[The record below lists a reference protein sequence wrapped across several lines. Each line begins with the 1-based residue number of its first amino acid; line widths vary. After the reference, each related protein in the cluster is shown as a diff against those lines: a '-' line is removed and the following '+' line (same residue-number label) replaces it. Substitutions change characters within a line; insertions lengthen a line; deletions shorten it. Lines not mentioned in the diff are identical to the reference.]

1 MNSDIKTSEKYCMVK
16 RKHFKTNIFIGYRQ
30 EPVRGG
36 VSPRRRGS
44 PRIVL
49 RSFFNSL
56 NVRLLPEL
64 KHLMVKVK
72 GFIISVNIKLS
83 SIIKSSLY

>member
-1 MNSDIKTSEKYCMVK
+1 MLK
-16 RKHFKTNIFIGYRQ
+16 RKYFKTNIFIGYRQ

-49 RSFFNSL
+49 RSYFQFTKCSL
-56 NVRLLPEL
+56 TPRT
-64 KHLMVKVK
+64 
-72 GFIISVNIKLS
+72 
-83 SIIKSSLY
+83 KSSNGKGKMIYY